1 MNSTGTDFDQ
11 EVAECDRLIAEIND
25 IYRTRRL
32 GRFALLIHMA
42 KTERNRVARWFRLG
56 RLALL
61 YTLVRTEV
69 YNKCDLFTF
78 RQM

>member
-1 MNSTGTDFDQ
+1 MNPTGSELDR

-32 GRFALLIHMA
+32 GRFVLLTHMA
-42 KTERNRVARWFRLG
+42 KTERTRVARWFRLG

-69 YNKCDLFTF
+69 Y
-78 RQM
+78 RQSKQL